1 MQPQAIAPNI
11 PLLGSYTHPLPHCSV
26 RQVKRLLLGF
36 DLAPFRSEDGTLS
49 EFYDALAE
57 DIIPEA
63 SARAVRKMR
72 TNYDLTREVWF
83 FNGPGSTTLV
93 LPRKAIIY
101 VNAVFLRVLPSM
113 MWYRF
118 THIRRIDGT
127 EFERIGGIEPPPA
140 LPETIPPSEN
150 SGTPYYSPTI
160 YTGTED
166 ADLFLDSRRRTLTIP
181 PRVIAANVAT
191 PFYNF
196 RFFPG
201 QMNVEV
207 HFAYGYAPITY
218 TDGQPLAFDSVT
230 GDMLPASPASAGGEI
245 PGGAPVDWSS
255 GMPADL
261 TKAVARLAYADILR
275 RAQRSIS
282 GGLASMSVDGAS
294 ESYDTKYL
302 DADGEEGRAIDALAP
317 FAIRMI

>member
-1 MQPQAIAPNI
+1 MAPPTTFAPAIPFG
-11 PLLGSYTHPLPHCSV
+11 GSYSHPLAHCSV

-36 DLAPFRSEDGTLS
+36 DLNPFRGEDGSLS
-49 EFYDALAE
+49 EFDATLFE
-57 DIIPEA
+57 DIIPDA
-63 SARAVRKMR
+63 SGRAVRYMR
-72 TNYDLTREVWF
+72 TNYDWSREVWF
-83 FNGPGSTTLV
+83 FAGAGSTTLV
-93 LPRKAIIY
+93 LPRRHIVY

-118 THIRRIDGT
+118 ARIRNIDGT
-127 EFERIGGIEPPPA
+127 EFARIGGIEPPPA
-140 LPETIPPSEN
+140 LPETIPPTEN

-166 ADLFLDSRRRTLTIP
+166 ADLFLDGRRRTLTIP

-196 RFFPG
+196 NFFRG

-207 HFAYGYAPITY
+207 HFAYGYPPTEY
-218 TDGQPLAFDSVT
+218 TDRQPLAFDPISGVMAPT
-230 GDMLPASPASAGGEI
+230 SPASGEL

-261 TKAVARLAYADILR
+261 SKAVARIAYSDILR

-282 GGLASMSVDGAS
+282 GGLTSMSVDGAS
-294 ESYDTKYL
+294 ESYDSKYL
-302 DADGEEGRAIDALAP
+302 DADGEEERAFKALDP
-317 FAIRMI
+317 FAIRML